1 MKKVYTLLLL
11 VMFVWGLN
19 VSALKVLVTNFDPLL
34 LTAMRVFIAGIAV
47 LIASGFMKLFRLPT
61 KSELITLSTLT
72 LFNVIGHHIFL
83 ALGLTY
89 TSGVNT
95 GLILGASPLITMMLA
110 ILILKDRIT
119 KLRVIGFIL
128 GFIGIIMTS
137 LAGTD
142 SISTISIGDL
152 MIFISMLSQ
161 AFSFILISRLNPNFD
176 PRLLTGY
183 MLVLGAIVIFITSLM
198 FESDLSQITH
208 LFSWKFGSIFLF
220 SALIATAF
228 GHMTYNYAIK
238 KVGPAE
244 STVFINLNTIFAL
257 AGTALFLGEKVTFS
271 HLAGL
276 IMILIGV
283 LVGSGAL
290 EYLIKKKHSRTID

>member
-1 MKKVYTLLLL
+1 MLA
-11 VMFVWGLN
+11 WGLN

-34 LTAMRVFIAGIAV
+34 LTSLRVFIAGIAV
-47 LIASGFMKLFRLPT
+47 LIAAGFMNLFRLPT
-61 KSELITLSTLT
+61 KKELVTISTIT
-72 LFNVIGHHIFL
+72 LFNVVGHHIFL
-83 ALGLTY
+83 ALGLTH

-110 ILILKDRIT
+110 VILLKDRVT
-119 KLRVIGFIL
+119 TLRVIGFFL

-137 LAGTD
+137 LAGAD
-142 SISTISIGDL
+142 SLSAISIGDL
-152 MIFISMLSQ
+152 MIFVSMLSQ
-161 AFSFILISRLNPNFD
+161 AFSFILISKLNPSFD

-183 MLVLGAIVIFITSLM
+183 MLVLGSIVIFITSLM
-198 FESDLSQITH
+198 FETNLSQITD
-208 LFSWKFGSIFLF
+208 LFDWKYGSIFLF
-220 SALIATAF
+220 SALICTAF

-244 STVFINLNTIFAL
+244 SAVFINLNTIFAL
-257 AGTALFLGEKVTFS
+257 AGTAVFLGEKITIN
-271 HLAGL
+271 HIAGL

-290 EYLIKKKHSRTID
+290 EYLIKKRRTGSI